1 VGFVSDDNDIL
12 PRTKLG
18 HRLAFFRHELVNGG
32 KHHAAAGAVQ
42 QFSQVLAPLGLHG
55 RLAEYFSAAMKL
67 TEKLVI
73 EVV

>member
-1 VGFVSDDNDIL
+1 
-12 PRTKLG
+12 
-18 HRLAFFRHELVNGG
+18 VNGG